1 MSGGTAIPVEEHLG
15 PPIEISHEEFT
26 ALTKKHGKEA
36 EGMVLE
42 ISEDEFNALANK
54 HGGEVEKTVEV
65 VSVPVSSSDVDWQ
78 NIPIG
83 EVVHWTPLSSELI
96 SVETV
101 DKPWPSHHEI
111 QGGEKSWQ
119 NIPIVEPTQLVKQTR
134 LVSGEPP
141 DKPSHHEIQDAEISW
156 QNVPIVEQPQL
167 VSIETVDKPSHH
179 EIQDGET
186 SWQNVPIVE
195 QTQLFSVETAGK
207 PSHHEIQDGET
218 SWQNVPIVEQTELHP
233 TITIDQGE
241 WQNVE
246 TVDQTESRLGHEWQH
261 PIPRV
266 IRTHPC
272 SSSTYTFVL
281 KNNVN
286 YKNTE
291 CWVLP
296 HFKNIY
302 FSYVKC
308 P

>member
-141 DKPSHHEIQDAEISW
+141 DKPSHHEIQD
-156 QNVPIVEQPQL
+156 
-167 VSIETVDKPSHH
+167 
-179 EIQDGET
+179 
-186 SWQNVPIVE
+186 
-195 QTQLFSVETAGK
+195 
-207 PSHHEIQDGET
+207 GET

>member
-36 EGMVLE
+36 EGRVLE
-42 ISEDEFNALANK
+42 ISEDEFNALSNK

-65 VSVPVSSSDVDWQ
+65 VNVPVSSSDVDWQ
-78 NIPIG
+78 NTPIG
-83 EVVHWTPLSSELI
+83 EVVDWTPLSSELI

-119 NIPIVEPTQLVKQTR
+119 NIPIVE
-134 LVSGEPP
+134 
-141 DKPSHHEIQDAEISW
+141 
-156 QNVPIVEQPQL
+156 QPQL
-167 VSIETVDKPSHH
+167 VSTETVDKPSHH
-179 EIQDGET
+179 EIQDGGT

-195 QTQLFSVETAGK
+195 QTQLFSIETAGK

-246 TVDQTESRLGHEWQH
+246 TVDPTESRLGHEWQH
-261 PIPRV
+261 PVLRV
-266 IRTHPC
+266 IRTRPC